1 LCKIISEKLIR
12 KSIEEAIISS
22 FLVIFWYLSGGPGQK
37 PQTPMDNEDKEELV
51 IKEIQVRN
59 RDLQVQLNEDWEM
72 FEVWNSKNNFR

>member
-1 LCKIISEKLIR
+1 
-12 KSIEEAIISS
+12 
-22 FLVIFWYLSGGPGQK
+22 
-37 PQTPMDNEDKEELV
+37 MDNEDKEELV